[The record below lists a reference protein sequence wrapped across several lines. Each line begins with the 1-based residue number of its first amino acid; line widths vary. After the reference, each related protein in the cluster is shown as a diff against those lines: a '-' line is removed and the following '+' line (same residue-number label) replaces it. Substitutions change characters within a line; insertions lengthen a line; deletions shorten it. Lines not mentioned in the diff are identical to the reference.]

1 MGYHV
6 CMTMYLQKLR
16 WATLVVAALWLSA
29 CSSPPTTPV
38 GSAAQSSKTPRQL
51 GFEGGSIDIST
62 AGGDCRVTLHGDI
75 QNAAVRQMGM
85 AFDKVEQSACRN
97 KTLVLDTASGWP
109 GDAITLG
116 AMLRN
121 RGYDTQV
128 MPGSVCYTPC
138 LLVFAAGQTRVLPDG
153 PPAAR
158 IGFSQLPP
166 DQDFGQQQCS
176 SDLTGGQFTTL
187 KRYLNAML
195 PAPTATAVLQ
205 KLMSATCDRTD
216 VYSPAQALTLGLATA
231 TR

>member
-1 MGYHV
+1 MHTFLPPALRILGV
-6 CMTMYLQKLR
+6 CLSLALLLTACGNAPPLANAPAKASIPA
-16 WATLVVAALWLSA
+16 AT
-29 CSSPPTTPV
+29 T
-38 GSAAQSSKTPRQL
+38 QRID
-51 GFEGGSIDIST
+51 GGNIEVST
-62 AGGDCRVTLHGDI
+62 RNGDCRITLHGDI
-75 QNAAVRQMGM
+75 VSTTVRRLNPV
-85 AFDKVEQSACRN
+85 FDQLEQAHCQSKR
-97 KTLVLDTASGWP
+97 LVLDTGSGWP

-121 RGYDTQV
+121 RSYDTQV

-138 LLVFAAGQTRVLPDG
+138 LLVFAAGQTRVLPEG
-153 PPAAR
+153 PSMAH

-176 SDLTGGQFTTL
+176 SDLTSGQFTTL

-205 KLMSATCDRTD
+205 KLMNATCERTD
-216 VYSPAQALTLGLATA
+216 VYSPAQALALGLATA

>member
-1 MGYHV
+1 MHFRSNP
-6 CMTMYLQKLR
+6 THWSR
-16 WATLVVAALWLSA
+16 WIGLALTLCLAACGTSPSTAPITATTASQP
-29 CSSPPTTPV
+29 SSPLRYV
-38 GSAAQSSKTPRQL
+38 
-51 GFEGGSIDIST
+51 GGSIEVSSRND
-62 AGGDCRVTLHGDI
+62 DCRITLHGDI
-75 QNAAVRQMGM
+75 VANAVRQLNPV
-85 AFDKVEQSACRN
+85 FDQLEQMRCQSKR
-97 KTLVLDTASGWP
+97 LVLDAGSGWP

-128 MPGSVCYTPC
+128 MPGSICHTPC
-138 LLVFAAGQTRVLPDG
+138 LLVFAAGQTRMLPEG

-166 DQDFGQQQCS
+166 DQDFGQQQCH
-176 SDLTGGQFTTL
+176 SDLSGGQFTTL

-205 KLMSATCDRTD
+205 KLMSATCERTD
-216 VYSPAQALTLGLATA
+216 VYSPAQALALGLATA